1 MGFYRGPNI
10 VTAGLK
16 FAIDAGSE
24 RSFNDIPTT
33 VEALVIAGGGGGGVG
48 SNAGGGGG
56 AGGVINN
63 TAYSLSSTTSFA
75 ITVGAG
81 GAGKTGRGSGTNGAN
96 SVFGTLT
103 AVGGGRG
110 GGHPNGGGSVQ
121 PNSGGSGGGG
131 AYNSTGAAGTSG
143 QGFAGGTGA
152 VIGGKP
158 TPNDGGGGGGGAG
171 AVGVD
176 AQGSGGPGGNGG
188 AGATYSTSGFSTVY
202 AGGGGG
208 ATNDSTSMS
217 TGGTGGGGAGGS
229 NADPNKSG
237 IAGLVNSGSG
247 GGGGNGGGGN
257 SGAGGS
263 GVVIIKYLGIQ
274 KATGGTVT
282 TVNGYTIHTF
292 TSSGT
297 FLLVD
302 FVNDLVGTTN
312 GTLEN
317 GVDFL
322 TNNGGTFDFDGVD
335 SFINVPNYTAHQQ
348 STGTMEAWINP
359 DVNTSN
365 RYQFSAGSTSPTLGA
380 TRALRILNGEFSFVG
395 YGSGNVHDWNGIVA
409 APANVWQHVAIGWN
423 GTTAY
428 FYLNGVGYSQTLSG
442 LITPTG
448 TLLKVGGRSFSSSG
462 GIADGEIA
470 SLKSYSTLLTEAQI
484 KQNFNAQKSRY
495 GL

>member
-10 VTAGLK
+10 VTDGLV
-16 FAIDAGSE
+16 FAIDAASQ
-24 RSFNDIPTT
+24 RSFNVMPTT

-110 GGHPNGGGSVQ
+110 GGHPNGGGSIQ

-131 AYNSTGAAGTSG
+131 SYNAVGAAGTSG

-152 VIGGKP
+152 AIGGKP

-171 AVGVD
+171 AVGVA

-188 AGATYSTSGFSTVY
+188 AGATYSTSGFPVIY

-208 ATNDSTSMS
+208 ATNDSTSRS
-217 TGGTGGGGAGGS
+217 AGGTGGGGAGAAKI
-229 NADPNKSG
+229 NPDKSG

-247 GGGGNGGGGN
+247 GGAGNGGGGN

-263 GVVIIKYLGIQ
+263 GIVIIKYFGIQ
-274 KATGGTVT
+274 KATGGIIT

-302 FVNDLVGTTN
+302 FVSNLVGSPS
-312 GTLEN
+312 GTLIN
-317 GVDFL
+317 GI
-322 TNNGGTFDFDGVD
+322 TFDSANKGSWEFDGVD
-335 SFINVPNYTAHQQ
+335 QEITAPLTQTFTTALTVETWYKSTDSSRSHLWSFGTSSANSLFMNINDSGLT
-348 STGTMEAWINP
+348 AWIFWQGGG
-359 DVNTSN
+359 SN
-365 RYQFSAGSTSPTLGA
+365 AVRYSTPQLM
-380 TRALRILNGEFSFVG
+380 
-395 YGSGNVHDWNGIVA
+395 
-409 APANVWQHVAIGWN
+409 
-423 GTTAY
+423 
-428 FYLNGVGYSQTLSG
+428 
-442 LITPTG
+442 
-448 TLLKVGGRSFSSSG
+448 
-462 GIADGEIA
+462 DGEINQLVFVHEGSTNKLYFNGVLLTPSSTIGTQSFGSGIDGASYAIGDSPFYDGNVYANRVYNA
-470 SLKSYSTLLTEAQI
+470 SLTAAQVL
-484 KQNFNAQKSRY
+484 QNYNALKNRFI
-495 GL
+495 